1 MDANT
6 RENPEFRDA
15 VDEDV
20 SGVVSFG
27 SEIFEI
33 STGVEIS
40 IGNGDVFGEFLEF
53 FLDIRRE

>member
-1 MDANT
+1 V
-6 RENPEFRDA
+6 

-27 SEIFEI
+27 SGIFEI